1 MIYGK
6 GIRLRAIEKDDLPLF
21 VEWLNDPEVRHGLM
35 IYLPLS
41 QAEEQRWFEAMLKR
55 PQEEHPLM
63 IEIEEQEQWIPI
75 GNCGLFDINWR
86 VRSAEVGIVIGE
98 KSYWN
103 QGHGTKA
110 MRLLLRHGFKTLNL
124 NRIFLRV
131 YEHNS
136 RAARAYEKT
145 GFVHEG
151 RMRQAHFHEG
161 QYLDAIIMSV
171 LRSEWQDVQ

>member
-1 MIYGK
+1 MIYGE

-21 VEWLNDPEVRHGLM
+21 VEWLNDPKVRQGLL
-35 IYLPLS
+35 IYLPFS
-41 QAEEQRWFEAMLKR
+41 QAEEQQWFEAMLKQ
-55 PQEEHPLM
+55 PQEEHPLV
-63 IEIEEQEQWIPI
+63 IEIEEQEQWIPV
-75 GNCGLFDINWR
+75 GNCGFSTVNWR

-124 NRIFLRV
+124 NRVFLRV
-131 YEHNS
+131 FEHNP
-136 RAARAYEKT
+136 RAARSYEKA

-161 QYLDAIIMSV
+161 QYFDVILMSV
-171 LRSEWQDVQ
+171 LRSEWITT